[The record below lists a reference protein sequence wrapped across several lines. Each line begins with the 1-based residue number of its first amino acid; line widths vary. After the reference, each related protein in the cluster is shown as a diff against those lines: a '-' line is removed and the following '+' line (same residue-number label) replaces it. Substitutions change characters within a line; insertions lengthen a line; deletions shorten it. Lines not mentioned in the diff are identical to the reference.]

1 MDWQQIKKRVSLVE
15 IPGMEPFD
23 VRDKMAQ
30 YMATIAENRRR
41 FAERKPRYLNGLPV
55 DEPDDEDA
63 PLYPPPLRQ
72 YAGSVDRPRRCSIG
86 TIFEKI

>member
-15 IPGMEPFD
+15 IPGMAPFD

-55 DEPDDEDA
+55 DESDEDG
-63 PLYPPPLRQ
+63 PLYPPPPPPIRRKR
-72 YAGSVDRPRRCSIG
+72 RPPA
-86 TIFEKI
+86 TLFDWDDF

>member
-63 PLYPPPLRQ
+63 PFYPPPIPPIRRKR
-72 YAGSVDRPRRCSIG
+72 RPPA
-86 TIFEKI
+86 TLFDWNDF

>member
-1 MDWQQIKKRVSLVE
+1 
-15 IPGMEPFD
+15 MEPFD

-55 DEPDDEDA
+55 DESDEDA
-63 PLYPPPLRQ
+63 PLYPPPPPPLRRKR
-72 YAGSVDRPRRCSIG
+72 RPPA
-86 TIFEKI
+86 TLFDWDDF

>member
-1 MDWQQIKKRVSLVE
+1 MDWQQIRKRVSLVE
-15 IPGMEPFD
+15 VPGMEPFD

-55 DEPDDEDA
+55 DESDEDG
-63 PLYPPPLRQ
+63 PLYPPPPPPLRRKR
-72 YAGSVDRPRRCSIG
+72 RPPA
-86 TIFEKI
+86 TLLNWDDF

>member
-55 DEPDDEDA
+55 EEPDDEDA
-63 PLYPPPLRQ
+63 PLYPPPPPPVRRKR
-72 YAGSVDRPRRCSIG
+72 RPPA
-86 TIFEKI
+86 TLFDWDDF

>member
-15 IPGMEPFD
+15 IPGMAPFD

-55 DEPDDEDA
+55 DESDEDG
-63 PLYPPPLRQ
+63 PLYPPPPPPVRRKR
-72 YAGSVDRPRRCSIG
+72 RPPA
-86 TIFEKI
+86 TLFDWDDF

>member
-15 IPGMEPFD
+15 IPGMKPFD

-63 PLYPPPLRQ
+63 PLYPPPPPPVRRKR
-72 YAGSVDRPRRCSIG
+72 RPPA
-86 TIFEKI
+86 TLFDWDDF

>member
-15 IPGMEPFD
+15 IPGMAPFD

-55 DEPDDEDA
+55 DEADEDG
-63 PLYPPPLRQ
+63 PLYPPPPPPIRRKR
-72 YAGSVDRPRRCSIG
+72 RPPA
-86 TIFEKI
+86 TLFDWDDF

>member
-1 MDWQQIKKRVSLVE
+1 MDGQQIQKRVSLVE

-55 DEPDDEDA
+55 DESDEDG
-63 PLYPPPLRQ
+63 PLYPPPPPPVRRKR
-72 YAGSVDRPRRCSIG
+72 RPPA
-86 TIFEKI
+86 TLLDWDDF

>member
-1 MDWQQIKKRVSLVE
+1 
-15 IPGMEPFD
+15 MEPFD

-55 DEPDDEDA
+55 DESDDEDA
-63 PLYPPPLRQ
+63 PLYPPPPPPLRRKR
-72 YAGSVDRPRRCSIG
+72 RPPA
-86 TIFEKI
+86 TLFDWEDF